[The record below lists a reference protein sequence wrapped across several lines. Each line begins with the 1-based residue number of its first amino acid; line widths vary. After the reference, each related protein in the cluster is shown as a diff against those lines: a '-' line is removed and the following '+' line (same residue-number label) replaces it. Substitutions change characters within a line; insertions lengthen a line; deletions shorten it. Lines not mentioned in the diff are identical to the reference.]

1 MSAALPLAN
10 FVSDAW
16 QPGPYSELESQLAA
30 FDRQY
35 LGALAPQAPAA
46 LRRA

>member
-1 MSAALPLAN
+1 
-10 FVSDAW
+10 VSSGAWDA
-16 QPGPYSELESQLAA
+16 GPYSELESQLAA

-35 LGALAPQAPAA
+35 LRALDPQAPAS

>member
-1 MSAALPLAN
+1 MPTIVMSR
-10 FVSDAW
+10 AW
-16 QPGPYSELESQLAA
+16 EPGPYSELESQLAA

-35 LGALAPQAPAA
+35 LRALGVEGAPSSH